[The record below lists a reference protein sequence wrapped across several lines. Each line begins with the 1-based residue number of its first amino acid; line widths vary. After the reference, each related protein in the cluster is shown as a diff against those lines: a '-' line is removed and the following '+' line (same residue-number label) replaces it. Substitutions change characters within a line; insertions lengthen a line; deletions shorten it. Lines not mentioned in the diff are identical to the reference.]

1 MQWPHA
7 IEHEVLP
14 CGALYEKKIE
24 ILLNHKRDKNDFK
37 NMNSL
42 FLLVHCFKTIFCYIL
57 FNVSRLLFLLFGS
70 MF

>member
-1 MQWPHA
+1 MRESMRFCYIAHSM
-7 IEHEVLP
+7 
-14 CGALYEKKIE
+14 KKIE
-24 ILLNHKRDKNDFK
+24 ILLSHKRYKKDFK